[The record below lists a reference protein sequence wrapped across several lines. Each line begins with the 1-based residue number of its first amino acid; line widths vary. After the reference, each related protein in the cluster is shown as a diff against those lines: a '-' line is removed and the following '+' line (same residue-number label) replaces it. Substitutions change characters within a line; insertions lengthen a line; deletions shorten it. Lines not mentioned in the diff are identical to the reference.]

1 MDFHEANY
9 GLWAIEPRFVPTLA
23 SRMKAVASGHGP
35 GEKKAAVASVTRTV
49 AKAIAVIP
57 IIGVV
62 EKRRSMMMDWFGGAS
77 TDEVGYML
85 EAAVNDDRV
94 KAVILDMDTPG
105 GMVYGT
111 PELANKIYAMRGKK
125 PIVAIANPMACSAGH
140 YIGSAADR
148 FYVCPSGDVGSVGV
162 VSMHFDYSKA
172 MEDEGIKVTM
182 IRAGEYKYEGNYYE
196 PLSDAARH
204 HYQDSVD
211 ETYGMFIGDLAKFR
225 GKTRAEVLE
234 NFGKGRAMGAKDAVA
249 AGMVD
254 GIATFD
260 QVVARLQAGKIR
272 ADGPAAMDD
281 WTSEIM
287 CEPESAGEGEDLS
300 KRRRVMAMKA
310 KVRGRRA

>member
-1 MDFHEANY
+1 MDFHEANC

-23 SRMKAVASGHGP
+23 SRMKAVATGLGP
-35 GEKKAAVASVTRTV
+35 GEKMAAASSVTRTV

-62 EKRRSMMMDWFGGAS
+62 EKRRSMMMDYFGGAS

-111 PELANKIYAMRGKK
+111 PELANKIYAMRGRK
-125 PIVAIANPMACSAGH
+125 PIVAISNPMACSAGH

-162 VSMHFDYSKA
+162 YVLHVDMSKA
-172 MEDEGIKVTM
+172 YEDAGVKVSV
-182 IRAGEYKYEGNYYE
+182 IRAGEHKIEANPWE
-196 PLSDAARH
+196 PMTEDVRKSIQDDVDDI
-204 HYQDSVD
+204 YQSFV
-211 ETYGMFIGDLAKFR
+211 GDVAKFR

-234 NFGKGRAMGAKDAVA
+234 NFGKGRAVSAKAALA

-272 ADGPAAMDD
+272 VDGPAAMDD
-281 WTSEIM
+281 WASEIT
-287 CEPESAGEGEDLS
+287 CEPEPAGDGEDLA
-300 KRRRVMAMKA
+300 KRRRVLGMKA